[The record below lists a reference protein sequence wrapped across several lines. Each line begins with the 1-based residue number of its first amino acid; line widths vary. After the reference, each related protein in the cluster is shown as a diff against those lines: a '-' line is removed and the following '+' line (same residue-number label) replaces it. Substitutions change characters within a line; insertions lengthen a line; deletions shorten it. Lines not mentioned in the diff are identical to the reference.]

1 MKTKGIG
8 TEYRRKLAKVITSE
22 NDIITPHLVSEILN
36 ISLQEAGR
44 ILSRWHHQCWVKRLK
59 RGVYIPIAA
68 TDADGELSIED
79 PWILANNLFSP
90 GYIAGFSAI
99 KHWDFTDQIFETT
112 TFFTTKQIKNR
123 DSVIGNSHFHLKTIL
138 PYKVFGL
145 KNVWRGNIKIAI
157 SDPTKTIID
166 LLDDPSVVGGM
177 RIVKDIFVEYKGSEH
192 YNLGTLVMY
201 AEKMKNRTIFKRLGF
216 LMETL
221 GLKQDVKKYGL
232 QNKISLGY
240 SEFDPGLKNN
250 IRISKWKLKTTSIWK
265 KSND

>member
-8 TEYRRKLAKVITSE
+8 TEYRKKLAKVITSE
-22 NDIITPHLVSEILN
+22 NDIITPDLVSKILN

-44 ILSRWHHQCWVKRLK
+44 ILSRWHHQCWVKRVK

-68 TDADGELSIED
+68 TDADGSLSIED

-123 DSVIGNSHFHLKTIL
+123 HPVIGSSRFHLKTISSH
-138 PYKVFGL
+138 KVFGT
-145 KNVWRGNIKIAI
+145 KNVWRENIKIAV
-157 SDPTKTIID
+157 SDPTKTIVD
-166 LLDDPSVVGGM
+166 LLDDPSIVGGM
-177 RIVKDIFVEYKGSEH
+177 RIVQDVFIEYKNTE
-192 YNLGTLVMY
+192 YYDLDMLVIY
-201 AEKMKNRTIFKRLGF
+201 AEKMKNKTIFKRLGF

-221 GLKQDVKKYGL
+221 GLEQDIKKYGL
-232 QNKISLGY
+232 ENKISLGY

-250 IRISKWKLKTTSIWK
+250 IRISRWKLKATNAWK